1 MGVAGCMGLSMS
13 CVPDRETIRLVL
25 NRAEVDSP
33 ANPRYG
39 YKRPN
44 AIMRNTSPA
53 KGRKGLTP

>member
-1 MGVAGCMGLSMS
+1 MDVAGWIGSSMS
-13 CVPDRETIRLVL
+13 FVPDRETVRLVL
-25 NRAEVDSP
+25 NRDDIDSP

-39 YKRPN
+39 YKRPK